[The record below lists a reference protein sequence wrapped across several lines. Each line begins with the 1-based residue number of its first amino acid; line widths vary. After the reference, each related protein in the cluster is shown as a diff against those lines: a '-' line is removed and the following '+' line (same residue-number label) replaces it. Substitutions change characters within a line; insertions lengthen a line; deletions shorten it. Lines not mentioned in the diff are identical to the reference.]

1 MKIAVIKCGGS
12 ILDGLSSQ
20 FFSSMEQLMK
30 QGYRFVFVHGGG
42 PDINKM
48 LEFYQI
54 ESEFHNGLRITTKET
69 FKVVEE
75 VLAGKTNRRIVEM
88 LEENG
93 LTAIGIN
100 GSDAKCLQAECIDRE
115 KLGLVG
121 EITSVNSEIIMAMLN
136 LNIIPVITPI
146 AINSTGVKLNVNADY
161 AAAAVAKALQAEQC
175 IFVTD
180 VTGVKINGS
189 LAPFL
194 TVEEVNLFIKEGEI
208 TGGMIPKMDSAV
220 AVLREGINSVMIVSG
235 KNAFFD
241 GEHWIGTEIGRKGT
255 LIK

>member
-12 ILDGLSSQ
+12 ILDGLTPQ
-20 FFSSMEQLMK
+20 FFSSIEQLMK

-42 PDINKM
+42 PDITEM
-48 LEFYQI
+48 LEFKQI
-54 ESEFHNGLRITTKET
+54 ESKFHNGLRITTKES

-75 VLAGKTNRRIVEM
+75 VLAGKTNRKIVQM

-93 LTAIGIN
+93 LSAIGIN
-100 GSDAKCLQAECIDRE
+100 GSDAKCLQAKCIDEE

-121 EITSVNSEIIMAMLN
+121 EVTSVNTEVIMAMLN
-136 LNIIPVITPI
+136 IGVIPVITPI
-146 AINSTGVKLNVNADY
+146 AINSAGVKLNVNADY
-161 AAAAVAKALQAEQC
+161 AAAAVAKALQVEQC

-180 VTGVKINGS
+180 VTGVKIQGS
-189 LAPFL
+189 LATFL
-194 TVEEVNLFIKEGEI
+194 TVEEVDLFIKEGEI

-220 AVLREGINSVMIVSG
+220 AVLGEGINSVMIVSG

-241 GEHWIGTEIGRKGT
+241 GKHWIGTEIGRKGT